1 MKGWI
6 FIMDDKRLEMDALE
20 NVAGGTT
27 QETKEEIWFMDRHFP
42 DVRVGNSKELRKFLN
57 SIGISKVSS
66 ASDRPNIYY
75 DMDGNTLTH
84 EQFMRIL
91 KDAAGVE

>member
-1 MKGWI
+1 
-6 FIMDDKRLEMDALE
+6 MDEKKELKPEELED
-20 NVAGGTT
+20 VAGGTRL
-27 QETKEEIWFMDRHFP
+27 ETKEEIWFIDRHFP
-42 DVRVGNSKELRKFLN
+42 DVQVGNSKELRKFLN

-75 DMDGNTLTH
+75 DLDGNVLTH
-84 EQFMRIL
+84 EQFMQIL

>member
-1 MKGWI
+1 
-6 FIMDDKRLEMDALE
+6 MDDKQLEIDALE
-20 NVAGGTT
+20 HVAGGTSK
-27 QETKEEIWFMDRHFP
+27 ETKEEIWFIDRNFP
-42 DVRVGNSKELRKFLN
+42 DVQINNSRELRKFLN

-75 DMDGNTLTH
+75 DLDGNVLTH